1 MNFEPAEEVKKEE
14 ESVQLRVS
22 MSSSGY
28 STRKAALQAFF
39 NAYISSMLSDPDI
52 CRKII
57 KQGKI
62 IMVAANGADLYEF
75 KIHRVVQNT
84 GNNGGNIIA
93 NYFGGYGQIGS
104 SLYITGYDMTLSS
117 NSALM
122 YWHLQ
127 NGSTV
132 QVTDAGANSPWWDT
146 LELWY

>member
-1 MNFEPAEEVKKEE
+1 MNFENVGEQSDKI
-14 ESVQLRVS
+14 QLRAS
-22 MSSSGY
+22 MSSTGY
-28 STRKAALQAFF
+28 ATRAAVLQAFY
-39 NAYISSMLSDPDI
+39 NTYLSSMLSDPDI

-62 IMVAANGADLYEF
+62 TMTAVNSADLYEF

-84 GNNGGNIIA
+84 GNSGSIIA
-93 NYFGGYGQIGS
+93 NYFGGLGQTGS
-104 SLYITGYDMTLSS
+104 SLYIIGYDMVLSNNSTLT
-117 NSALM
+117 

-132 QVTDAGANSPWWDT
+132 QVTDAGASAPWWDT